1 MINIKPAMTEFICIE
16 GHFGNVSYYMTSLDL
31 TQISEYLNFASEVQ
45 SNSSFSE
52 RIQRKLDRDRAIKE
66 IYEKYLL
73 HEGTRFFNSLVVSIF
88 PGETDAGFYEVESL
102 SNEVKNLKRLKIKND
117 TKKVVVDGQHRLL
130 ALSQA
135 RKDIIDNDEK
145 IHGRDDIKEIKV
157 PVVFVVFNDID
168 ATMNNTSKPVKSEIL
183 KETRQ
188 IFTALNKTAKKIDKN
203 SALIIDDS
211 DFSAVAA
218 RELLEE
224 DKINEDYVKWSLPTM
239 TLNQSD
245 PFFTTLSVI
254 DDLIE
259 MCVNDIDKKLDE
271 EDLSID
277 TNKDIFLDKYFRG
290 YVNKIAVSPKEIV
303 SRFFNDIA
311 FFSEW
316 QHEIENSL
324 GYKIPQQPIDELD
337 TPTQIKKE
345 IGKLRDKSILAQ
357 VVGQKALFGAIL
369 LSISNLGMTPEER
382 MDEVFKRINALY
394 HLKAFNKNK
403 DIWNEVIVT
412 RTSANTKMITRNQ
425 NVNFAK
431 EMLQSILLLDK
442 DKAKEVSDE
451 MTKHL
456 GIKSKFAH
464 ISEVIDELQHQ
475 LDDGSL
481 FKQR

>member
-1 MINIKPAMTEFICIE
+1 MLKIKPAMTEFICIE
-16 GHFGNVSYYMTSLDL
+16 GQFGNVSYYMTSLDL
-31 TQISEYLNFASEVQ
+31 DQISEYLNFASEVQ
-45 SNSSFSE
+45 SNSTFSE
-52 RIQRKLDRDRAIKE
+52 RVQRKLDRDRAIKE

-102 SNEVKNLKRLKIKND
+102 SDEVQNLKLLKIKND

-130 ALSQA
+130 ALAQA
-135 RKDIIDNDEK
+135 KKDIIDNNSNVKD
-145 IHGRDDIKEIKV
+145 RNDIREMKV

-168 ATMNNTSKPVKSEIL
+168 ATMANASEPVRENIL

-224 DKINEDYVKWSLPTM
+224 NLIDEDYVKWSLPTM
-239 TLNQSD
+239 TLNQTD

-254 DDLIE
+254 DDMIE

-277 TNKDIFLDKYFRG
+277 VKKDELLNKYFRG
-290 YVNKIAVSPKEIV
+290 YVNKLSSSPKELV
-303 SRFFNDIA
+303 TRFFNDIN
-311 FFSEW
+311 FYTDW
-316 QHEIENSL
+316 
-324 GYKIPQQPIDELD
+324 
-337 TPTQIKKE
+337 KKE
-345 IGKLRDKSILAQ
+345 IETTLEFEMPKQPIEKLEISPAIKKSIGSLRDSSILAQ

-382 MDEVFKRINALY
+382 MNEAFKRINVLY
-394 HLKAFNKNK
+394 RLKVFNKNK

-431 EMLQSILLLDK
+431 EMLQAILLLDK

-464 ISEVIDELQHQ
+464 ISEVIDELQDE

>member
-1 MINIKPAMTEFICIE
+1 MRYKRI
-16 GHFGNVSYYMTSLDL
+16 VL
-31 TQISEYLNFASEVQ
+31 
-45 SNSSFSE
+45 FSE

-73 HEGTRFFNSLVVSIF
+73 HQGTRFFNSLVVSIY
-88 PGETDAGFYEVESL
+88 PNDSDCGFYEVDAL
-102 SNEVKNLKRLKIKND
+102 SEDIPNLKMLKIKND

-145 IHGRDDIKEIKV
+145 VKDREDIKNIKV
-157 PVVFVVFNDID
+157 PVVFVVFENIN
-168 ATMNNTSKPVKSEIL
+168 ATLANKREPVKSEII

-224 DKINEDYVKWSLPTM
+224 NCINESYVKWSLPTM

-254 DDLIE
+254 DDMIE

-277 TNKDIFLDKYFRG
+277 SKKDELLNKYFRN
-290 YVNKIAVSPKEIV
+290 YVKKIYASPKLLV
-303 SRFFNDIA
+303 QNFFNEIL
-311 FFSEW
+311 FFKEW
-316 QHEIENSL
+316 QAELETKL
-324 GYKIPQQPIDELD
+324 QYKVQQQPIENLVIE
-337 TPTQIKKE
+337 PAIKKS
-345 IGKLRDKSILAQ
+345 IGELRDKSILAQ
-357 VVGQKALFGAIL
+357 VAGQKALFGAIL
-369 LSISNLGMTPEER
+369 LSISNLGMTP
-382 MDEVFKRINALY
+382 DEMMTEVLKRINALY
-394 HLKAFNKNK
+394 KLKIFNKNK
-403 DIWNEVIVT
+403 DVWNKVIVDK
-412 RTSANTKMITRNQ
+412 TSKNTKMIPRNQ

-431 EMLQSILLLDK
+431 EMLSSILLLDK

-451 MTKHL
+451 MVKHL
-456 GIKSKFAH
+456 AIEPKFSN
-464 ISEVIDELQHQ
+464 ILEIIDELQNE
-475 LDDGSL
+475 LDDASL

>member
-1 MINIKPAMTEFICIE
+1 MLNIKPPMTEFICIE
-16 GHFGNVSYYMTSLDL
+16 GKFGNVSYYMTSLDL
-31 TQISEYLNFASEVQ
+31 DQISEYLNFASEIQ

-88 PGETDAGFYEVESL
+88 PGENDSGFYEVDAL
-102 SNEVKNLKRLKIKND
+102 SDSVTNLKMLKIKND

-130 ALSQA
+130 ALTQA
-135 RKDIIDNDEK
+135 KKDIIDNHDRVK
-145 IHGRDDIKEIKV
+145 GRDDIKEMKV
-157 PVVFVVFNDID
+157 PVVFIIFSDID
-168 ATMNNTSKPVKSEIL
+168 ASLTNKSIPVKNDIL

-224 DKINEDYVKWSLPTM
+224 KIVEEDYVKWSLPTM

-245 PFFTTLSVI
+245 PFYTTLSVI
-254 DDLIE
+254 DEMIE

-277 TNKDIFLDKYFRG
+277 SNKDVLLDKYFRG
-290 YVNKIAVSPKEIV
+290 YVNKISVSPKEIV
-303 SRFFNDIA
+303 SRFFNDIE
-311 FFSEW
+311 FFKEWKSEL
-316 QHEIENSL
+316 ETNL
-324 GYKIPQQPIDELD
+324 NYKMPQQPIETLEI
-337 TPTQIKKE
+337 TPAIKKS
-345 IGKLRDKSILAQ
+345 IGLLRDKSLLAQ

-369 LSISNLGMTPEER
+369 LSVSNLGITPNER

-394 HLKAFNKNK
+394 NLKLFNKNK
-403 DIWNEVIVT
+403 DVWNEVIVT
-412 RTSANTKMITRNQ
+412 RTATNTKMITRNQ

-431 EMLQSILLLDK
+431 EMLEAILLLDK
-442 DKAKEVSDE
+442 DKAKEVADE

-464 ISEVIDELQHQ
+464 ISEAIDELRNE
-475 LDDGSL
+475 LEDNL
-481 FKQR
+481 LKQR